1 MSFSQNLKRFMKP
14 ELNLLAAVFNE
25 IESRY
30 RAVKK
35 QLEII
40 ADASMEEG
48 VKSEDKTITENL
60 NSGEDIKSQ

>member
-1 MSFSQNLKRFMKP
+1 MKP

-25 IESRY
+25 IEWKY

-40 ADASMEEG
+40 ADTSIEESI
-48 VKSEDKTITENL
+48 KSEDKTITENL

>member
-1 MSFSQNLKRFMKP
+1 MRLSQ
-14 ELNLLAAVFNE
+14 
-25 IESRY
+25 Y

-40 ADASMEEG
+40 ADTSIEEG
-48 VKSEDKTITENL
+48 VQSEDKTITENL